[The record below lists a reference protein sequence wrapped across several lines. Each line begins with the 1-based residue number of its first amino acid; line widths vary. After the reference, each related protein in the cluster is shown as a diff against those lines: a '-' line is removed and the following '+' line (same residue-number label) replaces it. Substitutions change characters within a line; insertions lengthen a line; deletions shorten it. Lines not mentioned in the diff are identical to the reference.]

1 MKERIKTLL
10 VGMLIGGILVPTTY
24 ATVGTITKELSYNN
38 IKITLNG
45 NEITPTD
52 ANGTYV
58 EPFIIDGTTYLPV
71 RAVANA
77 LDLGVEWN
85 GETNTVML
93 SDKTFSEAPSVGETT
108 KEGDIIYNMDGVKIT
123 LTEIK
128 ENSGYTAYRFLI
140 ENSTDNVIMFYGSS
154 ISANDFMTYDTI
166 SANVQPHKKAEMY
179 LSIDTGA
186 YSSPR
191 IDTVETIEI
200 EASCNFHEDGTL
212 KQIKENRS
220 TMKLSF

>member
-10 VGMLIGGILVPTTY
+10 IGMLIGGVLVPTTY

-52 ANGTYV
+52 ASGTYV
-58 EPFIIDGTTYLPV
+58 EPFIVDGTTYLPV

-77 LDLGVEWN
+77 LDLDVEWN

-108 KEGDIIYNMDGVKIT
+108 KEGDVIYNMDGVKIT
-123 LTEIK
+123 LTKIEMS
-128 ENSGYTAYRFLI
+128 NSGNTYHFLM
-140 ENSTDNVIMFYGSS
+140 ENSTDYTINFYGGN
-154 ISANDFMTYDTI
+154 ISANDFMTYDSI
-166 SANVQPHKKAEMY
+166 HAYPQPHKKAEMRLFISKGEY
-179 LSIDTGA
+179 SNPHIDE
-186 YSSPR
+186 
-191 IDTVETIEI
+191 VETIEI
-200 EASCNFHEDGTL
+200 EASCSFLEERTL
-212 KQIKENRS
+212 QQVKENRS
-220 TMKLSF
+220 TIKLSF